1 MAQKLVYLLSTTLMK
16 AALYKQLGQQ
26 YEMNL
31 INYIV
36 RFCIG
41 TRSGP
46 FCTLHGAYTNYTNM
60 TNTKYINN
68 CEDKDCIIPVTVFL
82 VMLFNACF
90 TYQKEKTSN
99 LLITALDRFDLG
111 TTIDDEMF
119 MNTLSKCIS
128 METNYCY
135 FKLFDS
141 KTFEILYQQN
151 KLFLF

>member
-1 MAQKLVYLLSTTLMK
+1 MAPKLVYLLSTTLLMK
-16 AALYKQLGQQ
+16 AALYKRLG
-26 YEMNL
+26 EKNKMHL
-31 INYIV
+31 INFIL

-46 FCTLHGAYTNYTNM
+46 FCTLHGAYTNYTNI

-99 LLITALDRFDLG
+99 FIITALDQFDLD
-111 TTIDDEMF
+111 TTIDSEMF
-119 MNTLSKCIS
+119 MITLSKCIT
-128 METNYCY
+128 MEKNIVILNY
-135 FKLFDS
+135 L
-141 KTFEILYQQN
+141 IH
-151 KLFLF
+151 